1 MSTILVYVIY
11 TAQVHVNNLA
21 FYKIFNRNFFLRIIQ
36 IHVDAEYFS
45 DLYLYYYICTKRIET
60 QKDSQKP

>member
-11 TAQVHVNNLA
+11 TAQVHVNNMA
-21 FYKIFNRNFFLRIIQ
+21 FYKIFNSNCFLRKIQ

-45 DLYLYYYICTKRIET
+45 DSYFYYYICTNRIET
-60 QKDSQKP
+60 QKDGQKP